1 MFEEFSRGY
10 YLGQFYVE
18 PHAGEYAVIHRT
30 DHKKANE
37 QVYATGT
44 GIERLDNPVVMK
56 LDEKHFPV
64 LGADDIPAQTL
75 AVPEDLLERT
85 RIRDPPAL
93 KEVLLA
99 KADRAV
105 QILQWLREPSFG
117 QYGTSGQ

>member
-18 PHAGEYAVIHRT
+18 PYAGDYAVIHRN

-37 QVYATGT
+37 RVYATGK
-44 GIERLDNPVVMK
+44 GIERLDNPLVMK
-56 LDEKHFPV
+56 LDKNHFPV
-64 LGADDIPAQTL
+64 LGADDIPVKTL
-75 AVPEDLLERT
+75 AVPESLLDRT

-99 KADRAV
+99 KADKAG
-105 QILQWLREPSFG
+105 QILQWLREPSVG
-117 QYGTSGQ
+117 TRETSGQ